1 MINQT
6 AHIAPRAESNSSSQL
21 EKLLAEVGIKRIT
34 DQILLHWG
42 TIECDE
48 YLNSL
53 LINDRER
60 QRAGFPP
67 AVSKAIFAIIQLN
80 DQEVRAGGEAH

>member
-6 AHIAPRAESNSSSQL
+6 AHIAPRAESHSSSQL

-34 DQILLHWG
+34 DQILVHWG
-42 TIECDE
+42 TPECDE
-48 YLNSL
+48 FLNGL
-53 LINDRER
+53 LLNDREH

-67 AVSKAIFAIIQLN
+67 AVSKAIFALIQLN
-80 DQEVRAGGEAH
+80 DREVRADGKAH